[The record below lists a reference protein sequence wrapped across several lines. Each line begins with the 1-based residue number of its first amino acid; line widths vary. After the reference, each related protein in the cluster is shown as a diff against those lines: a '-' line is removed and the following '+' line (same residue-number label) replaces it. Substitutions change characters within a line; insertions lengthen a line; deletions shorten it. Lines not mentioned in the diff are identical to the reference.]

1 MTFQFFIHLLVAITT
16 LSDYKEGL
24 KTYSVKKIS
33 SDLLLSGK
41 GDDLL
46 WGKAVV
52 LSDFS
57 YPWEMEKPRPTKFRA
72 LHNDDWLYCLF
83 EVTDPDVNI
92 RQETNYKYEV
102 ASSSRA
108 EIFFKIDDQLHP
120 YYCLEIDPL
129 GRVLDYQGHYHRKFD
144 LDWEWQRKHLVVK
157 ASRSDDGYAIE
168 LALSKESLKDLG
180 LLKDNTL
187 QAGLYRADCSVN
199 ASGKTE
205 FKWISW
211 VKPDSATPDFHIPTS
226 FGILRLEN

>member
-1 MTFQFFIHLLVAITT
+1 MAIT
-16 LSDYKEGL
+16 LPSDHKERL
-24 KTYSVKKIS
+24 KTYFVKKIS
-33 SDLLLSGK
+33 SDVLLSGK

-46 WGKAVV
+46 WQNALV

-57 YPWEMEKPRPTKFRA
+57 YPWQIEEPRPTTFRA

-92 RQETNYKYEV
+92 RQETNHKYEV

-108 EIFFKIDDQLHP
+108 EIFFKIDDLLHP

-129 GRVLDYQGHYHRKFD
+129 GRVLDYQGRYHRKFD
-144 LDWEWQRKHLVVK
+144 LDWEWQPEHLVVRT
-157 ASRSDDGYAIE
+157 SRSDDGYVIE
-168 LALSKESLKDLG
+168 LALSKPSLKGLG
-180 LLKDNTL
+180 LLKENSL
-187 QAGLYRADCSVN
+187 QAGLYRADCSVSS
-199 ASGKTE
+199 SGTTE

-211 VKPDSATPDFHIPTS
+211 VKPDSATPDFHIPSS